1 MTIISPQEHFNGY
14 VMRSFK
20 DFKRNPLDDYLA
32 RTACMHAFH
41 MYEVYFKRGSVEL
54 RKELGGS
61 KGVYK
66 QRLQKEVEG
75 FRVVET
81 VCDVSKHVEACHYVG
96 DVAVPVSAG
105 SVQSRKDFLRLEN
118 GGKLLL
124 EDDGAMLL
132 ESSGTYLAVG
142 DEQENI
148 MSALEA
154 VINHWKQE
162 VDRLD

>member
-1 MTIISPQEHFNGY
+1 MTIKSPQEHFNDY

-81 VCDVSKHVEACHYVG
+81 VCDVSKHVETHHYDGNV
-96 DVAVPVSAG
+96 VVPVSAG
-105 SVQSRKDFLRLEN
+105 NVQSRKDFLRLEN

-124 EDDGAMLL
+124 EDGGAMLL